1 MDLVYIF
8 NLFKG
13 SNGYDLLLAVLLCLM
28 GAYVVYGELKL
39 RGFWKMKIFGFSV
52 AFMFIAAWITHIIT
66 CLVQAKYLLLIAGAL
81 IAPVGV
87 IHGIG
92 IWFGVSW

>member
-1 MDLVYIF
+1 M
-8 NLFKG
+8 KE
-13 SNGYDLLLAVLLCLM
+13 LLLILFVIILVGSWL
-28 GAYVVYGELKL
+28 
-39 RGFWKMKIFGFSV
+39 
-52 AFMFIAAWITHIIT
+52 THIIT
-66 CLVQAKYLLLIAGAL
+66 CLIQAKYLLLVAGAF